1 MSKQKD
7 LASRIVSNTEE
18 NRIPEFDPQIKRKM
32 NAELELQ
39 LSRLNCRSCD
49 TTGNWKIVK
58 TGKII
63 RYVKCGACGKTS
75 AISINGPVTRT
86 LRSMDI
92 AKLEAGKES

>member
-18 NRIPEFDPQIKRKM
+18 NRIPELNPQLKRQM

-75 AISINGPVTRT
+75 AININGPVTRT
-86 LRSMDI
+86 LRPMDI
-92 AKLEAGKES
+92 AKLEAGKEV